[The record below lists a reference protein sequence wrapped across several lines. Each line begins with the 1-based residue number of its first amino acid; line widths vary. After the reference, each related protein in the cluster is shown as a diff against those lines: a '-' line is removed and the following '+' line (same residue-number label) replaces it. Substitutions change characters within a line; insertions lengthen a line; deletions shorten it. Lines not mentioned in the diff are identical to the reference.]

1 MLPVHHRMAEIFQ
14 EHLKGTLSDDLGL
27 ELQHCL
33 KVNAEYCLDMNFL
46 NNQLIQART
55 TKDVKWE
62 AHITAQMDWLR
73 RSGRVV
79 KR

>member
-14 EHLKGTLSDDLGL
+14 EHLKGPLSDELALDL
-27 ELQHCL
+27 QYCL
-33 KVNAEYCLDMNFL
+33 KVNADYCLDMNFL

-73 RSGRVV
+73 RTGKVV
-79 KR
+79 MQ